1 MIRGWPSCGL
11 GLLLCAIAAW
21 PSQGFAG
28 EFTDFSGATLDFFQG
43 AVISGNRV
51 TGLGGAYVSI
61 AEGPDGHL
69 LNPAAFAIRSRPAAN
84 DWFDYDLTLTTDV
97 LLGDEND
104 LDLSGL
110 GHTGNQ
116 VEIVQFG
123 FNVKLGRLGL
133 GLHGATRNQRL
144 SKDQA
149 LSAWY
154 GGVGV
159 AWAWGQGAW
168 AVGVLLAT
176 PQATVTTAPGHAQQE
191 AQVVTAKYSGGFKIG
206 TIGPLVAHRRTLSLR
221 SELSPLYPHDTQAG
235 LGEIGLSLPSAGAQG
250 AQLRIGASYRFGSL
264 NPRATM
270 GGGAPPGRRPSG
282 ASLVAAEL
290 CITGGVGGGVGPW
303 PYLTGRR
310 MISGAE
316 TSVGVSL
323 GAESEVLNNL
333 LILRMGLYFEPSRY
347 PETNGRLHW
356 TSGADVR
363 VPTPTSLD
371 LRLSMVID
379 VARDYGKI
387 A

>member
-1 MIRGWPSCGL
+1 MMRGWPSCGF
-11 GLLLCAIAAW
+11 GLLLCAIATW
-21 PSQGFAG
+21 PSQGVAG

-176 PQATVTTAPGHAQQE
+176 PQATVTTAPGHAQQQ

-206 TIGPLVAHRRTLSLR
+206 TIGLRWSPVGERYRFGLSFR
-221 SELSPLYPHDTQAG
+221 PSTHMAPQAG

-270 GGGAPPGRRPSG
+270 GL
-282 ASLVAAEL
+282 SL
-290 CITGGVGGGVGPW
+290 IH
-303 PYLTGRR
+303 
-310 MISGAE
+310 I
-316 TSVGVSL
+316 
-323 GAESEVLNNL
+323 
-333 LILRMGLYFEPSRY
+333 
-347 PETNGRLHW
+347 
-356 TSGADVR
+356 
-363 VPTPTSLD
+363 
-371 LRLSMVID
+371 
-379 VARDYGKI
+379 
-387 A
+387 